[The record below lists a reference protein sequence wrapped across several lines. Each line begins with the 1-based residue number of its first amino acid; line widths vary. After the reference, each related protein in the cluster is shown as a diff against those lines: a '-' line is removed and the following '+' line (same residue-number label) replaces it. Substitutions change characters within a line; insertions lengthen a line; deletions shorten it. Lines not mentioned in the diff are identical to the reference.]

1 MFKIAKFNKVNN
13 EKVSIN
19 FVEQKHYK
27 RSKEKPEQFKT
38 LAFDIE
44 AKDKENNYFFTFA
57 LNCRPEELLKI
68 PHNETI
74 DFSNYIFDGET
85 FFNIN
90 NIIFE
95 PEINIKIT
103 RYLNNNFI
111 IYITLYTDSFQE
123 EDDYSV
129 VMEITFNLDDYL

>member
-1 MFKIAKFNKVNN
+1 MIQYSKKGRYSTKMFKIAKFNKVNN

-74 DFSNYIFDGET
+74 DFS
-85 FFNIN
+85 
-90 NIIFE
+90 IIIKFIIIII
-95 PEINIKIT
+95 PNIK
-103 RYLNNNFI
+103 NN
-111 IYITLYTDSFQE
+111 Q
-123 EDDYSV
+123 
-129 VMEITFNLDDYL
+129 M